1 MKKTTKKDVREF
13 LKELNEEERVR
24 VRDEFLNVSGLAYP
38 SWYNKI
44 SGKVKFSRLELMTL
58 GSICNVN
65 FLDD

>member
-1 MKKTTKKDVREF
+1 MKKTTKKDVREY

-24 VRDEFLNVSGLAYP
+24 VRDYFLYVSGLAYP

-58 GSICNVN
+58 GNICNVN